1 MDEHRLERIL
11 SLENMIHYF
20 FRQFRNELNRI
31 LGDTLTGTEY
41 SVLSQLAHKNPQIV
55 TELSK
60 EFHVSVS
67 HITHVADQ
75 LENKGLASRKRS
87 LLDRRVVEIHITQ
100 EGSRLAEQVSR
111 KKREYVTKKF
121 MNLSTEEVNTLI
133 RLFDKII

>member
-1 MDEHRLERIL
+1 MDEHRLEQIL
-11 SLENMIHYF
+11 NLENMIQYF

-41 SVLSQLAHKNPQIV
+41 SVLSQLTHKNPQIV

-111 KKREYVTKKF
+111 KKREYVMKKF

-133 RLFDKII
+133 RLFDKIV